1 MYLLIEKGIRGAIST
16 ISKRHAIAN
25 NEYMGKYDPK
35 KESIHR
41 REEVKQ
47 MAQKHNFK
55 SATIFSE
62 NLVAV
67 HMERTS
73 VNPSYSG

>member
-1 MYLLIEKGIRGAIST
+1 MENVRNRVNIRLV
-16 ISKRHAIAN
+16 N
-25 NEYMGKYDPK
+25 DDK
-35 KESIHR
+35 KWN
-41 REEVKQ
+41 KL
-47 MAQKHNFK
+47 AQKHIFK

-73 VNPSYSG
+73 VNPSTSG